1 MSRVRLLERDEAPI
15 HARSIYADDGSA
27 SPLKRSLANAPDLLE
42 TLLPFLGQIFDE
54 GAVDLATKEL
64 VVVRVSQLNSC
75 RYCLAAHRPLA
86 LESGVPPA
94 QIAAVCDELP
104 TLGDLPDRER
114 TIIEWT
120 DRYVADP
127 HEIDDDLAARILD
140 HVRDD
145 QLIELSI
152 LIGATQLL
160 NQYCSAFDV
169 PPRA

>member
-1 MSRVRLLERDEAPI
+1 MSRVRLLERDEAPV

-54 GAVDLATKEL
+54 GAVDLPTKEL
-64 VVVRVSQLNSC
+64 VVVRVSQLNAC

-86 LESGVPPA
+86 LELGTLPEYL
-94 QIAAVCDELP
+94 AVACDELP
-104 TLGDLPDRER
+104 AAGLPDRER
-114 TIIEWT
+114 TILEWV

-127 HEIDDDLAARILD
+127 HTIDDELVARLLD

-160 NQYCSAFDV
+160 NQYCTAFQV
-169 PPRA
+169 PPQA

>member
-15 HARSIYADDGSA
+15 QARAIYATDGSA

-42 TLLPFLGQIFDE
+42 TLLPFLGQIFDD

-86 LESGVPPA
+86 LESGVAPEHL
-94 QIAAVCDELP
+94 AAACDEAPTAELP
-104 TLGDLPDRER
+104 ARER
-114 TIIEWT
+114 SILEWV
-120 DRYVADP
+120 DRYVTDA
-127 HEIDDDLAARILD
+127 HAIDDDLVARLLD

-145 QLIELSI
+145 QLIEISI
-152 LIGATQLL
+152 LIGATHLL
-160 NQYCSAFDV
+160 NQYCTAFQV
-169 PPRA
+169 PPPT

>member
-1 MSRVRLLERDEAPI
+1 MSRVRLLDRDEAPV

-27 SPLKRSLANAPDLLE
+27 SSLMRSLANAPDLLE
-42 TLLPFLGQIFDE
+42 TLLPFVGQIFDE

-64 VVVRVSQLNSC
+64 VVVRVSQLNRC

-86 LESGVPPA
+86 LESGVLPEHV
-94 QIAAVCDELP
+94 AAVCDELP
-104 TLGDLPDRER
+104 VTELPDRER

-120 DRYVADP
+120 DRYIGDP
-127 HEIDDDLAARILD
+127 HRFDDELVARVLD

-152 LIGATQLL
+152 LIGTTQLL
-160 NQYCSAFDV
+160 NQYCSAFDI
-169 PPRA
+169 PPQA